1 MADINTRK
9 RGNKWEYYFEIAK
22 MDGKRKRIS
31 KGGYTT
37 KGEAIKAGSEAYNEY
52 NNIGQKFV
60 PSEISVNDFLE
71 YWLDNYC
78 TNNLKESTVANYRK
92 RIKLHITPKIG
103 HYKLKSVTPTILQE
117 LINDMFKNN
126 YSRNTLTVIKGI
138 LSNSFNYAVQPLGY
152 IKSSPM
158 LYVKIPKTNNKKT
171 RSEPHVFIDQEHINM
186 IFERF
191 PKGTTA
197 HIPLL
202 FGYKCGMR
210 IGEAFAV
217 TWDDVDFDNS
227 TVTVSKQLL
236 WDEDVS
242 KWYITSPKYNS
253 VRTIDIDKGLIDLLR
268 ETKEHQEKAKAYY
281 DDCYATIYTD
291 DNKYINETEG
301 TPICFVNTR
310 ENGGFIQPRIM
321 QHASSVIH
329 KTFPEFD
336 FHSLR
341 HTHCTMLVE
350 NNAPLKYI
358 QERLGHK
365 NIKVTMDI
373 YNHITNSQKET
384 GRKIVDDLFS
394 N

>member
-9 RGNKWEYYFEIAK
+9 RGSKWEYYFETAK
-22 MDGKRKRIS
+22 IDGKRKRIS
-31 KGGYTT
+31 KGGFTT
-37 KGEAIKAGSEAYNEY
+37 KAEAIKAGSEAYNEY
-52 NNIGQKFV
+52 NNSGQKFV
-60 PSEISVNDFLE
+60 PSEISVNDYLN
-71 YWLDNYC
+71 YWLEVYC
-78 TNNLKESTVANYRK
+78 SANLKESTLTNYHK
-92 RIKLHITPKIG
+92 RIRLHIIPKIG
-103 HYKLKSVTPTILQE
+103 RYKLKDVTPAILQE
-117 LINDMFKNN
+117 LINDMHKKG

-158 LYVKIPKTNNKKT
+158 LYVKLPKMDNKNT
-171 RSEPHVFIDQEHINM
+171 RTAPHVFISQEQINM

-191 PKGTTA
+191 PKGSTA

-202 FGYKCGMR
+202 LGYKCGMR

-217 TWDDVDFDNS
+217 TWEDVDFGNS
-227 TVTVSKQLL
+227 TITISKQLQ
-236 WDEDVS
+236 WDD
-242 KWYITSPKYNS
+242 KMKMWYVTPPKYNS
-253 VRTIDIDKGLIDLLR
+253 VRTIDIDKELLDLLQ
-268 ETKEHQEKAKAYY
+268 ETKELQEKAKEYY
-281 DDCYATIYTD
+281 GDYYTTLYTN
-291 DNKYINETEG
+291 DNNCINETSG
-301 TPICFVNTR
+301 TPIHFINVR

-321 QHASSVIH
+321 QHTSAVIH
-329 KTFPEFD
+329 RTFPEFD

-373 YNHITNSQKET
+373 YNHITESQKQI
-384 GRKIVDDLFS
+384 GKKMIDNMFK
-394 N
+394 